1 MRVILSLIC
10 LVVITAGS
18 VAQSLSRVS
27 MDKGQRFIVAFQP
40 YVQSPS
46 EKPLPKPL
54 LIVVRTEFEANVR
67 IRTMDPNGSVK
78 VDTTIRVIPTANGGV
93 LTWSVPT
100 SMVVSTSKRKAKV
113 AYEVTSD
120 VPISVNTRRLWAGG
134 GEEVHVLPVDH
145 LGQEYRAISMPLDA
159 YGNTF
164 VTGFIAVVGTVD
176 GTKVTVMSKLK
187 LIDPNT
193 GSALKENE
201 AHTLTLD
208 AGEVMMFDH
217 VMDTNKVHTPEQD
230 LTGTLVTA
238 DNPVGVLSG
247 HLKGS
252 AFTRYRLI
260 FPTGNIR
267 EPAHYI
273 RNGIAEMLPPTTM
286 ADTVFAATPFMY
298 TNERVGYKHHD
309 SADCMV
315 LGDIVRFV
323 ATENNTFI
331 YKNYGGSP
339 NRVLLGVIERGE
351 MLTDSSLFEGASYWS
366 SKPVLAAQYGRSY
379 ARIGMFK
386 VEKDGGEHV
395 QGHPLTQ
402 SGMPSMAMLVPE
414 SRWVTSAVWNITEG
428 MDNFVSIVFRTGDA
442 KSITYNG
449 SPLLENNAV
458 KVIKNTVYSQ
468 LTVPVTS
475 VMNIVQATADGVRF
489 NVLPQNSL
497 DGLQQGRAMA
507 MPTGFDVAAPGKDS
521 IIITE
526 NMLPV
531 TDLGCGMR
539 EVSVSIDGPN
549 GISTIFPTA
558 RTNYR
563 LVLNDFTPGDK
574 NASFRVEPIETNK
587 IGSITVRIVAASGAL
602 AERTY
607 IYEPQPSTITAT
619 ALPSAIPTGVP
630 ECFDVTIVNPGLEVL
645 EITGLSM
652 LKGGDLNVNTTF
664 PITIDP
670 AASRTVTC
678 CLVATKPGAVKDTL
692 IASQVCFDVPVT
704 EVSYNVVSP
713 NIAVDDAVFGRVD
726 VSSEPVTMPVKILNR
741 TGGVR
746 MIVSDIQWLE
756 GASDPHFTFDTTGL
770 GLPVTLDP
778 DASFQVPVT
787 YDPNGDLGDHRAK
800 IRVVSTSLGSDSLI
814 QCSADSRVISSV
826 NEETAAIGLHPVP
839 VSVGGTLR
847 ATLPAAS
854 NVRVID
860 LQGREIEQLTVN
872 DNGQLEINV
881 SADRYHAGVY
891 LLMVTIGDD
900 VRTYRWMVE

>member
-1 MRVILSLIC
+1 MRFILSLVC
-10 LVVITAGS
+10 F
-18 VAQSLSRVS
+18 VALATGGIAQGLSRIS
-27 MDKGQRFIVAFQP
+27 MDKGQRFIVAFAP
-40 YVQSPS
+40 FVQEVA

-54 LIVVRTEFEANVR
+54 QIIVTTEFEANVR
-67 IRTMDPNGSVK
+67 IRTMDPNGSVQ
-78 VDTTIRVIPTANGGV
+78 VDTTIHVVPTTNGGV
-93 LTWSVPT
+93 LSWSVPT
-100 SMVVSTSKRKAKV
+100 TMVVSTTKRKAKV

-134 GEEVHVLPVDH
+134 GEEAHIFPVDH
-145 LGQEYRAISMPLDA
+145 LGDDYRVFSMPLDA
-159 YGNTF
+159 YGKNF
-164 VTGFIAVVGTVD
+164 VTGFLAVVGTVD
-176 GTKVTVMSKLK
+176 GTRVTVTSKLK

-217 VMDTNKVHTPEQD
+217 VQDTTKIHTAAQD
-230 LTGTLVTA
+230 LTGTQVTA
-238 DNPVGVLSG
+238 DKPVGVLSG

-252 AFTRYRLI
+252 AFTRYRLLP
-260 FPTGNIR
+260 PTG
-267 EPAHYI
+267 PFAGSAHFV
-273 RNGIAEMLPPTTM
+273 RNNLVEMLPPTSM
-286 ADTVFAATPFMY
+286 ADTMFVMTPFMY
-298 TNERVGYKHHD
+298 TSVRVGFKHHD

-315 LGDIVRFV
+315 LGDIVRFI

-331 YKNYGGSP
+331 YKHRSGD
-339 NRVLLGVIERGE
+339 RDRKLLGVIERGE
-351 MLTDSSLFEGASYWS
+351 VLTDSSLFEGATYWS
-366 SKPVLAAQYGRSY
+366 SKPMLAAQYGRSY
-379 ARIGMFK
+379 GRIAKFG
-386 VEKDGGEHV
+386 VEKNGADEV
-395 QGHPLTQ
+395 QGHPLVEA
-402 SGMPSMAMLVPE
+402 GMPSMAMVVPE
-414 SRWVTSAVWNITEG
+414 SRWVTSSVWSLTEG

-449 SPLLENNAV
+449 SPLIDNNAV

-526 NMLPV
+526 DMLPV

-549 GISTIFPTA
+549 GISTIFPTT
-558 RTNYR
+558 RSNYR

-574 NASFRVEPIETNK
+574 NASFRVEPLELNK
-587 IGSITVRIVAASGAL
+587 IGSITIRIMAASGAF

-607 IYEPQPSTITAT
+607 VYEPQPSTITAT
-619 ALPSAIPTGVP
+619 ALPNTIPTGVP
-630 ECFDVTIVNPGLEVL
+630 ECFDVTITNPGLEVL

-678 CLVATKPGAVKDTL
+678 CLAATNVGAVKDTL

-713 NIAVDDAVFGRVD
+713 SIAVDDAVFGRVD
-726 VSSEPVTMPVKILNR
+726 VASDPLTMPVKILNR

-756 GASDPHFTFDTTGL
+756 GASDPHFTFDTSGL
-770 GLPVTLDP
+770 GLPVTLEP
-778 DASFQVPVT
+778 DASFELSVT
-787 YDPNGDLGDHRAK
+787 YDPNGEVGDHRAK
-800 IRVVSTSLGSDSLI
+800 IHVVSTSLGSDSLI
-814 QCSADSRVISSV
+814 QCSADARLISSV
-826 NEETAAIGLHPVP
+826 DVESAAIGLHPVP

-891 LLMVTIGDD
+891 LLMVVSGDD
-900 VRTYRWMVE
+900 VRTFRWIVE